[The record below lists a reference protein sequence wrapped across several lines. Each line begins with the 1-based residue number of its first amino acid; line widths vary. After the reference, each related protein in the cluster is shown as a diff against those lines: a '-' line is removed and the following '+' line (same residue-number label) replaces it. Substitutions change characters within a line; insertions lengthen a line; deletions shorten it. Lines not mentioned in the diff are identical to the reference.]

1 MNGNLMYEMARQRI
15 AEQQR
20 AARQAGESRESRAAA
35 RGRQAKA
42 KAPEA
47 IVTPAIPD
55 FADEMFE
62 TARDADPAPRT
73 NPLPDG
79 HSAGSCGE
87 ARKEDGPPEKEDA
100 RGHAGTGR

>member
-1 MNGNLMYEMARQRI
+1 MNGNLIYEMARQRI

-20 AARQAGESRESRAAA
+20 AARQAGEARERRAAA
-35 RGRQAKA
+35 RGRRAKA
-42 KAPEA
+42 NAPEA

-62 TARDADPAPRT
+62 AARDAVPAPRT
-73 NPLPDG
+73 NPLPEG
-79 HSAGSCGE
+79 HAGSCGE
-87 ARKEDGPPEKEDA
+87 ARKEDGPSEKEDA